1 MSTYAYRWADGTVSV
16 CSARNKD
23 EAMELFDE
31 VGPVSR
37 KLIIR
42 LKSPILFTSKP
53 EIDKGWVLDDQAL
66 GEQLYLEIVE
76 KCYPHYDSMLDM
88 CNTDPKTSNYTDQ
101 AKKKLTEAL
110 RKDQEDVEGQM
121 KRTPETPDIVVL
133 FPKGLP
139 GQNN

>member
-16 CSARNKD
+16 CGARNKD

-37 KLIIR
+37 KLIVK

-53 EIDKGWVLDDQAL
+53 DIDKGWAMDDQSL
-66 GEQLYLEIVE
+66 GEQIYLEVVE
-76 KCYPHYDSMLDM
+76 KCYPHYDSMLNK
-88 CNTDPKTSNYTDQ
+88 CETDPKTGDYTEQ
-101 AKKKLTEAL
+101 AKKDLKEAL
-110 RKDQEDVEGQM
+110 RKDQEEVEGQM

>member
-1 MSTYAYRWADGTVSV
+1 MPTYAYRWADGTVSV

-23 EAMELFDE
+23 ESMELFDE

-42 LKSPILFTSKP
+42 LKSPIMFTSKP
-53 EIDKGWVLDDQAL
+53 DIDKGWVLDEQAL
-66 GEQLYLEIVE
+66 GEQLYLEVME
-76 KCYPHYDSMLDM
+76 KCYPNYDSLLDE
-88 CNTDPKTSNYTDQ
+88 CDADPKTGDYTDQ
-101 AKKKLTEAL
+101 AKKKLTDAL
-110 RKDQEDVEGQM
+110 HKDQKEVEGQM
-121 KRTPETPDIVVL
+121 KRMPETPDIVVL